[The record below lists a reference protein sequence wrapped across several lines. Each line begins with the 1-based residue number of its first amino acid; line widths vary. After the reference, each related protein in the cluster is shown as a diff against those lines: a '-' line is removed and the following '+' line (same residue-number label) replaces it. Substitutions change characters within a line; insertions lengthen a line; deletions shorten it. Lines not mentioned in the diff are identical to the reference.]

1 MDTIGNAVRVRSGT
15 PCNLVLVAMLLLCSG
30 TLAQQAP
37 PITPPVAPPIALAA
51 PMPPPPALPAGLRA
65 LLEGTGCIG
74 ACMERGEDWFESE
87 RPNLGVLSSVSAM
100 VRANLADNF
109 LESLRPLEPAAEAL
123 LRRRLDALAAQQHVH
138 SGRRLGAVAAVLLP
152 AAELANLGREV
163 PPTAAL

>member
-1 MDTIGNAVRVRSGT
+1 MYTLERPLWLTLQQRD
-15 PCNLVLVAMLLLCSG
+15 AMLLLC
-30 TLAQQAP
+30 LAQQAP

-65 LLEGTGCIG
+65 LLEGTGCVG

-100 VRANLADNF
+100 VRANLAENF
-109 LESLRPLEPAAEAL
+109 LESLRPLAPAAEAL
-123 LRRRLDALAAQQHVH
+123 LRRRLDALAAQQHVY

-152 AAELANLGREV
+152 AAELATLGREV
-163 PPTAAL
+163 SPTAAL

>member
-1 MDTIGNAVRVRSGT
+1 MVDPATARD
-15 PCNLVLVAMLLLCSG
+15 AMLLLC
-30 TLAQQAP
+30 LAQQAP

-74 ACMERGEDWFESE
+74 ACLERGEDWFESE

-152 AAELANLGREV
+152 AAELATLGREV
-163 PPTAAL
+163 PPTTAL

>member
-1 MDTIGNAVRVRSGT
+1 MDLGLLRWTRA
-15 PCNLVLVAMLLLCSG
+15 PLPPHVLVRMLCSG

-74 ACMERGEDWFESE
+74 ACLERGEDWFESE

-138 SGRRLGAVAAVLLP
+138 SGRRLGGGSRAP
-152 AAELANLGREV
+152 AGGGTRQPRAQSAIHSGPLDSRA
-163 PPTAAL
+163 